1 MMTTFARPLALPL
14 LVAAVAGCATSPAPD
29 PMRMGAD
36 TDTVLLTVQN
46 DNYWDATI
54 HSNWGGVRDRVCFVV
69 GKTTATFSFEW
80 RRDDVA
86 FDVAFIGDGGWRS
99 EVMMVLPGD
108 HLELRILP
116 GPTGRTG
123 PGLPY

>member
-1 MMTTFARPLALPL
+1 MTTFARPVALPL
-14 LVAAVAGCATSPAPD
+14 LIAAVAGCATSPAPD

-54 HSNWGGVRDRVCFVV
+54 HANWGGVRERVGFVV
-69 GKTTATFSFEW
+69 GKTTETFSIEW

-108 HLELRILP
+108 HLELTILP